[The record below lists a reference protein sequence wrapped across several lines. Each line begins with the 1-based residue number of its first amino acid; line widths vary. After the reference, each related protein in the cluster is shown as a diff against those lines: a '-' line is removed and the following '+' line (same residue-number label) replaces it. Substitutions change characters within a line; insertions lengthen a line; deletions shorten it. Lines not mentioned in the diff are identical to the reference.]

1 MLGGANL
8 NNTSCTSH
16 IVWCIT
22 LVLTKNAHVRS
33 IRIPF
38 KRLAFGSRE
47 LLQASSARYL
57 QDNDRVERRE
67 GDLHYNLNRKS
78 LASPCCLDEQQF
90 DPFLKYWTIGVLW
103 RYTES
108 WYFVRKKWYDE
119 TRRHGWLAL
128 HKSGRAQNFVF
139 LHTGMI
145 LNRPNLCL
153 ARTKELPYFLSRN
166 GCLYNLWSLLLLWQS
181 LYYINS
187 P

>member
-1 MLGGANL
+1 MMMNVHIKAIVVVTIIFIYHSTCTHRNGIRYTLLARVMLGGANL
-8 NNTSCTSH
+8 NNTSCSH

-57 QDNDRVERRE
+57 QDSGRVERRE

-90 DPFLKYWTIGVLW
+90 DHFLKYWTIGVLW

-108 WYFVRKKWYDE
+108 WYFVRK
-119 TRRHGWLAL
+119 
-128 HKSGRAQNFVF
+128 N
-139 LHTGMI
+139 
-145 LNRPNLCL
+145 
-153 ARTKELPYFLSRN
+153 
-166 GCLYNLWSLLLLWQS
+166 
-181 LYYINS
+181 
-187 P
+187 